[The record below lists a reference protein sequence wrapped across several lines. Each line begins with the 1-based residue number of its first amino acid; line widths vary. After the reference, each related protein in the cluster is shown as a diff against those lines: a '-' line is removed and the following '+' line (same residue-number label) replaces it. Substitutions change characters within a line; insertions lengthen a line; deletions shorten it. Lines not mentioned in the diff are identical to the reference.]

1 MFAGHIGAGLALARF
16 ERRVNA
22 GAFITAALLLDV
34 VLWVLVL
41 AGRESVT
48 FPADFASSHQPEFTF
63 PLSHGLVTSLVWSV
77 LGGLLLFA
85 GAARLGAGRAR
96 AAVLLAGTV
105 FSHWLLDALV
115 HRPEL
120 PIAGES
126 VAGLGL
132 WRQLPVALAVEG
144 ATVLGGLIAFVAGSR
159 LPRGRSIGLAVL
171 ALLCLAFT
179 VAGMTSAPAP
189 PSAEVMASS
198 SLITL
203 AIVCTVAVLLGRPSP
218 TA

>member
-22 GAFITAALLLDV
+22 GVFITAALLLDI
-34 VLWVLVL
+34 VLWALVL
-41 AGRESVT
+41 GGREAVAI
-48 FPADFASSHQPEFTF
+48 PADFATSRQPKFTF
-63 PLSHGLVTSLVWSV
+63 PLSHGLVASLAWSA
-77 LGGLLLFA
+77 LAGLLLFA
-85 GAARLGAGRAR
+85 GAAGQVAARAR
-96 AAVLLAGTV
+96 AAVLVAGSV

-120 PIAGES
+120 PIAGGL

-132 WRQLPVALAVEG
+132 WDQLPVALAVEG
-144 ATVLGGLIAFVAGSR
+144 AIVVGGLIAFLAGSH

-179 VAGMTSAPAP
+179 VVGMTKAPAP
-189 PSAEVMASS
+189 PSAQAMASS

-203 AIVCTVAVLLGRPSP
+203 AIVCTVAGLLGRRSP
-218 TA
+218 PA